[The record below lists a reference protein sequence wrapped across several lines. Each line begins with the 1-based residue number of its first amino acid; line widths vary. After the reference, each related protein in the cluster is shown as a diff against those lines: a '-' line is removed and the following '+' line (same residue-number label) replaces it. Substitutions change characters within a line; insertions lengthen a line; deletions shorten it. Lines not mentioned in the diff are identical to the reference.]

1 MTEQAHVGA
10 PVLEAENLSIQ
21 FGGLKALQE
30 LSFSIPEKTV
40 FSIIGPNG
48 AGKTTFFNIVTGIYR
63 PTAAM
68 SASTARASWG
78 WSRAASWSAA
88 SAGRSRTSACFR
100 T

>member
-48 AGKTTFFNIVTGIYR
+48 AGKTTFFNIVTGI
-63 PTAAM
+63 
-68 SASTARASWG
+68 
-78 WSRAASWSAA
+78 
-88 SAGRSRTSACFR
+88 
-100 T
+100 

>member
-68 SASTARASWG
+68 SASTVRASWG

-88 SAGRSRTSACFR
+88 SVGRSRTSACFR